1 MLAYV
6 GKSIVMILICCCCI
20 THLAAQNLVLNASFE
35 DVNICTEYT
44 APCAPSAWLSV
55 APEAARMKYL
65 CNGAALQGQH
75 HVSLLQEGGDN
86 RDTRVYIQTRL
97 VCPLEKGRAYRIRL
111 YMNTDNYPL
120 RAGIHFDTAFVF
132 TESAVCLTSSASTEL
147 VETDVQKKLFRLNQP
162 WYILEKTYVATST
175 ATHLLIG
182 NFRPLQQKKDGGGSK
197 NAQLLIDSISITPV
211 DGALACTGQDSTFQ
225 SLYAERHRH
234 TIPDRYMPP
243 GSLVRHLN
251 SPSGCDTII
260 LKDDLFTAD
269 KNSLNIRYKQQIDE
283 ALKSYRSGNR
293 ARILLVGHAWR
304 NASNEFNKII
314 STDKAK
320 AVANYLVYNEGYSFE
335 DFDVQGVGKEY
346 PRYDTTGNAAGD
358 NNRVE
363 MIICRPLIA
372 KDTLRHRPV
381 AHRPDTLII
390 PDILFKFNSSELN
403 TAFYGSL
410 DSLMKKIPRDGSIQ
424 LQVSGHTD
432 NAGTT
437 AYNNTLSVKRA
448 NAVAHY
454 MQEHGLGND
463 IRQINGAGETRPIAN
478 NQSPEGR
485 RKNRRVEII
494 IFYSPD

>member
-6 GKSIVMILICCCCI
+6 KKSIVMILICCCCT
-20 THLAAQNLVLNASFE
+20 THPMAQNLVLNASFE

-65 CNGAALQGQH
+65 CNGGAIQGQH
-75 HVSLLQEGGDN
+75 YVTLLQEGRDN
-86 RDTRVYIQTRL
+86 PDTRVYIQTRL

-120 RAGIHFDTAFVF
+120 RAGIRFDTAFVF
-132 TESAVCLTSSASTEL
+132 TENAVCLTSPASVEL
-147 VETDVQKKLFRLNQP
+147 VENDVQKKLFRINQP
-162 WYILEKTYVATST
+162 WYILEKTYVATSA
-175 ATHLLIG
+175 ATHLLVG
-182 NFRPLQQKKDGGGSK
+182 NFRPPQKKGAGGYK
-197 NAQLLIDSISITPV
+197 NAQLLIDSISVSPV
-211 DGALACTGQDSTFQ
+211 DGQQACSGQDSTFRN
-225 SLYAERHRH
+225 LYAERRRH
-234 TIPDRYMPP
+234 TIPDKYMPP
-243 GSLVRHLN
+243 GSIVRHLDGA
-251 SPSGCDTII
+251 SGCDTII

-269 KNSLNIRYKQQIDE
+269 RNSLNTRYKHQIDE
-283 ALKSYRSGNR
+283 ALRNYRSGKR
-293 ARILLVGHAWR
+293 TRILLVGHAWQT
-304 NASNEFNKII
+304 ASDEYNKII
-314 STDKAK
+314 SADKAK

-335 DFDVQGVGKEY
+335 DFDVQGVGKKY
-346 PRYDTTGNAAGD
+346 PRYDTTGREAGD

-363 MIICRPLIA
+363 MIICRPPIA
-372 KDTLRHRPV
+372 KDTVRHRPI

-410 DSLMKKIPRDGSIQ
+410 DSLIKKIPRDGSIE

-432 NAGTT
+432 NAGTP
-437 AYNNTLSVKRA
+437 AYNNILSVKRA

-463 IRQINGAGETRPIAN
+463 IRLINGAGESRPIAS
-478 NQSPEGR
+478 NQSAEGR

>member
-6 GKSIVMILICCCCI
+6 TKSIITILSCCCCTTLLI
-20 THLAAQNLVLNASFE
+20 AQNLVLNASFE

-75 HVSLLQEGGDN
+75 YVTLLQEGRDN
-86 RDTRVYIQTRL
+86 PDTRVYIQTHL
-97 VCPLEKGRAYRIRL
+97 LCPLEKGRAYRIRL

-120 RAGIHFDTAFVF
+120 RAGIRFDTAFFF
-132 TESAVCLTSSASTEL
+132 TESAVCLTSPASVEL
-147 VETDVQKKLFRLNQP
+147 AENDVQKKLFRLHQP
-162 WYILEKTYVATST
+162 WYILEKTFVATNT

-182 NFRPLQQKKDGGGSK
+182 NFRPPHQKGGGGYK
-197 NAQLLIDSISITPV
+197 NAQLLIDSISVTPA
-211 DGALACTGQDSTFQ
+211 DGQQSCPGQDSTLRN
-225 SLYAERHRH
+225 LYAERHRH
-234 TIPDRYMPP
+234 TIPERYMPP
-243 GSLVRHLN
+243 GSLIHHLN
-251 SPSGCDTII
+251 GPTGCDTII

-269 KNSLNIRYKQQIDE
+269 RNSLNIRYKQQIDD
-283 ALKSYRSGNR
+283 ALKNYRNDKR
-293 ARILLVGHAWR
+293 TRILLIGHAWQS
-304 NASNEFNKII
+304 ASDEFNKII
-314 STDKAK
+314 SADKAK

-335 DFDVQGVGKEY
+335 DFDVQGVGKKY
-346 PRYDTTGNAAGD
+346 PRYDTAGNAAGD

-363 MIICRPLIA
+363 MIICRPPIVKDSLRAQPLA
-372 KDTLRHRPV
+372 K
-381 AHRPDTLII
+381 RPDTLII

-410 DSLMKKIPRDGSIQ
+410 DSLMEKIPRDGSIQ

-437 AYNNTLSVKRA
+437 AYNNTLSIKRA

-454 MQEHGLGND
+454 MQEHGLGDD
-463 IRQINGAGETRPIAN
+463 IRQINGAGESRPIAN
-478 NQSPEGR
+478 NQSAEGR